1 MNRPLPLGWL
11 LAAVILV
18 VVPAAL
24 WLFGSAYAARLA
36 QLVLITALLAAALNL
51 LIGTAGLLSLDTVV
65 YYGFGAYLT
74 AILSTN
80 YGTTLPT
87 EILAA
92 AAAGALLGGL
102 IGWPLVR
109 LASIFFAV
117 ATMGLATIFHTTV
130 LNWVDLT
137 RGPMGYRGIP
147 AFKLG
152 EFTIDGWAGNY
163 YVIAVVVLGGVWIVH
178 RLTHSYYGNAM
189 RAAREDEDCARAMGL
204 SPHALKLQAY
214 AVHASLM
221 SVAGALYAHANN
233 FLSPDNFV
241 LLESGLTLTAVVVG
255 GLGSLPGAFI
265 GALVVVL
272 VPELLR
278 PLGNLRAF
286 GFGMIL
292 FLSILFLPRG
302 LWSEVSSLAFVRRH
316 LFREGWL
323 KR

>member
-1 MNRPLPLGWL
+1 MTRRLPLGWL
-11 LAAVILV
+11 FVAVVLV
-18 VVPAAL
+18 VLPALL
-24 WLFGSAYAARLA
+24 WLTGSAYGARLA

-74 AILSTN
+74 AILSTK

-92 AAAGALLGGL
+92 AGAGALLGAL

-130 LNWVDLT
+130 LNWGDLT
-137 RGPMGYRGIP
+137 RGPMGFRNIP
-147 AFKLG
+147 SFRIGDWTAA
-152 EFTIDGWAGNY
+152 GWAANY
-163 YVIAVVVLGGVWIVH
+163 YVIAVVVLAGIWIVH
-178 RLTHSYYGNAM
+178 RLTHSFYGNAV
-189 RAAREDEDCARAMGL
+189 RAVREDEDCARAMGL
-204 SPHALKLQAY
+204 SPQRLKVQVYVTHAA
-214 AVHASLM
+214 LM
-221 SVAGALYAHANN
+221 SVAGALYAHTNN
-233 FLSPDNFV
+233 FLSPDMFV
-241 LLESGLTLTAVVVG
+241 MLESGLILTAVVVG

-272 VPELLR
+272 VPEFLR

-286 GFGMIL
+286 GFGAIL

-302 LWSEVSSLAFVRRH
+302 LFSEVKSLAAVRRH
-316 LFREGWL
+316 LFGQGWL
-323 KR
+323 R